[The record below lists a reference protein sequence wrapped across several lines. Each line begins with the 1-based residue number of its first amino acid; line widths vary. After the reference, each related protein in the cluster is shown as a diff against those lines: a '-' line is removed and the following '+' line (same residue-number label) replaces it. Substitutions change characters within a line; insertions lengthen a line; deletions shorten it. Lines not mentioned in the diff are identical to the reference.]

1 MKNNPVDIKKFVTRT
16 AGLLCLAA
24 TLWNC
29 NGKNESAGLPPV
41 QDIPVQIEAGG
52 EVDPIAGD
60 GAIRGGVLNL
70 WGGPFPKTLN
80 SWLENWATV
89 AEINSLMF
97 HGLVDLH
104 STADRPVGDLA
115 ASWKMDADGRTFT
128 FNIHPEAKWSDGQPI
143 TAEDIQYYYDVIM
156 DEKNLTTI
164 YRVVVGRFE
173 RPEVVDAKTVRI
185 VAKEKYWKAFWD
197 AGSFVAF
204 PKHAW
209 QGQDFNKISFE
220 FPVVSGP
227 YKLTQVRRNRF
238 ALLERRADWWGR
250 VKLYNKNKYNFDYIR
265 YKFMED
271 RNAALEAF
279 KKGDYDTYAVYT
291 ASTWAQQ
298 TNFEDV
304 QNGYVVR
311 QEISNKEP
319 RGFQGIAINM
329 RRPQFQDVRVRR
341 ALQYLLDRESLNEK
355 LMFNQYILLNSY
367 FPDLYPGY
375 VNPKAELRLYN
386 PEKAR
391 KLLDEAGWTVGKNGI
406 REKDGQQLT
415 ATFLTYASDQRHM
428 NVYLED
434 LKKAGI
440 VATTELLSMTEVQ
453 KRLDEFNFD
462 LFWVNTGASRLRDP
476 EPMFRSD
483 QADQKSSFNYAGVKD
498 AQVDAILVKLQ
509 SEFNLAPRDALI
521 RQLDQRLDELSPFI
535 LLWQSDRTRLLY
547 WNKFGTPR
555 YVLNKFNRENTA
567 LVYWWYDPKKIAA
580 LDEAMKTKQPLPKE
594 PETIIYKD

>member
-1 MKNNPVDIKKFVTRT
+1 M
-16 AGLLCLAA
+16 A
-24 TLWNC
+24 TILWNC
-29 NGKNESAGLPPV
+29 NGKNQETGLPPV
-41 QDIPVQIEAGG
+41 QDIPIAPETTG
-52 EVDPIAGD
+52 EVDPIAGQ
-60 GAIRGGVLNL
+60 GAIHGGVLNR

-97 HGLVDLH
+97 HSLVDLH

-115 ASWKMDADGRTFT
+115 TEWQRSPDGKTFT
-128 FNIHPEAKWSDGQPI
+128 FSIHPDAQWSDGHTI
-143 TAEDIQYYYDVIM
+143 TAEDIQFYYDVIM

-164 YRVVVGRFE
+164 YRVIVGRFE
-173 RPEVVDAKTVRI
+173 RPEIVNEKTVRI

-197 AGSFVAF
+197 AGGFVAF
-204 PKHAW
+204 PKHVW
-209 QGQDFNKISFE
+209 EGKDFNKISFE

-227 YKLTQVRRNRF
+227 YKLRQVRRNRF

-250 VKLYNKNKYNFDYIR
+250 AKRYNQNKYNFDYIR
-265 YKFMED
+265 YKFIED

-279 KKGDYDTYAVYT
+279 KKGDYDMFAVYT

-298 TNFEDV
+298 TKFDDV
-304 QNGYVVR
+304 QKGYVVR

-319 RGFQGIAINM
+319 RGFQGIAMNM
-329 RRPQFQDVRVRR
+329 RRTQFQDVRVRR
-341 ALQYLLDRESLNEK
+341 ALQYLLDRGRMNEK
-355 LMFNQYILLNSY
+355 LMFDQYILLNSY

-375 VNPKAELRLYN
+375 RNPATELRLYD

-391 KLLDEAGWTVGKNGI
+391 KLLGEAGWSVGKDGI
-406 REKDGQQLT
+406 RANSEGQQL
-415 ATFLTYASDQRHM
+415 AVTFLTFASDQRHL

-440 VATTELLSMTEVQ
+440 LAKIELLSMTEVQ

-462 LFWVNTGASRLRDP
+462 LFWINTGASRLRDP

-483 QADQKSSFNYAGVKD
+483 QADQKSSYNYAGIKD
-498 AQVDAILVKLQ
+498 AQVDSILTQLQ
-509 SEFNLAPRDALI
+509 SEYNLGPRDALI
-521 RQLDQRLDELSPFI
+521 RKLDMRLDEISPFI

-547 WNKFGTPR
+547 YNKFATPKN
-555 YVLNKFNRENTA
+555 VLNKYNRENSA
-567 LVYWWYDPKKIAA
+567 LVYWWYDPEKVKAFE
-580 LDEAMKTKQPLPKE
+580 EAMKNKTSLPKE